1 MKEWTPQ
8 DSKRLASYKYIVDN
22 DNIRIKEIIKQKL
35 LANDDIIHV
44 LDNKEL
50 QEAAAENDEY
60 FWVNILPVYMI
71 NPTQTDS
78 QNFICFTV
86 GYENIEK
93 NFTNSNRKINDL
105 VRHLHIIF
113 NVLCERK
120 NLKEHDTGIARHD
133 LLAALITNE
142 FNFSNFFGRKVQL
155 LSDREIV
162 VDAKYASRE
171 LVFTMIT
178 DNNVAQTPYGQPARL
193 VTKEVRL

>member
-50 QEAAAENDEY
+50 QESDAENDEY
-60 FWVNILPVYMI
+60 FWVNIFPVYMV

-105 VRHLHIIF
+105 VRHLHIVF
-113 NVLCERK
+113 NILCEYK
-120 NLKEHDTGIARHD
+120 NLKEPDTGIARHD

-142 FNFSNFFGRKVQL
+142 FNFTNFFGRKVQL